1 MVNNSSAT
9 YQKISLSNAAINDTV
24 LGKRP
29 LESSAGPEA
38 KRQNT
43 LYHVAP
49 SSSPSQNSP
58 SFVESKEHL
67 NHASHKSDNAT
78 LIESVNSSSF
88 PFSPSTSTPDQ
99 QRPSVITGPS
109 STETPSPKCS
119 SIDNEKNT
127 LHNHTSDSRPNVDA
141 QFIPYSPPHSLSPS
155 SDQSLNPAYYAP
167 YRQPNGPLW
176 LEGRE
181 FLPSLDIQLRLADV
195 FFIYAHGQ
203 PYVLFHRD
211 SFIASLRAQRLP
223 PVLVLSMCCTAI
235 RFWQTD
241 EYDKNAL
248 LQQCFT
254 KASSIAM
261 SNFDRLDLVYIACFI
276 MLSYISVADDK
287 YWMYTGMAIRMSVAL
302 HPNKCFDLPYY
313 DSPDNPLPSEIRGQ
327 LIRRLF
333 WDCFMLDRL
342 NSLYCNSQFLNL
354 EDIHVPL
361 PMRESLFMYNTPAVT
376 ETIYGKPG
384 TSDMTGAV
392 KLADTNSSQGL
403 NQHAQNNMGVLAYMI
418 RMVSIWGRVVRC
430 LKAYG
435 SNKQTYPRPFWHMSG
450 ALQPLDQ
457 ELYEWEK
464 SLPQRLRYTR
474 QSLLSY
480 HMKGQGGP
488 FACMHLMYLQV
499 HLYIHRYAASVSPLF
514 HRRIP
519 SPPQSFEKQS
529 VLLATFCA
537 NAIARILHDCVELS
551 ISLTAPFTA
560 YSAYMAGT
568 VMLFHVSNPD
578 NSSQA
583 TIATSNLPK
592 VKRHLRAIKHYWPT
606 IAKYSNAL
614 ESLSKLV
621 SRNPITAT
629 KTAPSVPSAANK
641 QDWYA
646 VPRQR
651 PAFSDVPRNIPIN
664 HVPLSANIPYTATS
678 SFTKGSTLTDLAYDT
693 KISRPV
699 PAPGMTSNGSSQGLA
714 FENRM
719 PPIPSAVKLVSQP
732 PPPPPRPA
740 LSSFSASSA
749 ATSMINEYAE
759 KVGIDPDLVSVV
771 SLCDWFKNPVDELA
785 LNKPLQLD
793 SSDEQEKAA
802 IDISRHNTAL
812 NLWRYGM

>member
-1 MVNNSSAT
+1 MVNDSSAAN
-9 YQKISLSNAAINDTV
+9 QKISLSHATPNDSV

-29 LESSAGPEA
+29 VETSAVPEA

-43 LYHVAP
+43 LHHLAP
-49 SSSPSQNSP
+49 SSSSSLNSP
-58 SFVESKEHL
+58 SSASTKEHV
-67 NHASHKSDNAT
+67 NHAPHRSNIAS
-78 LIESVNSSSF
+78 LIDSVNSSSF

-99 QRPSVITGPS
+99 QLPPVKTSQSSVDA
-109 STETPSPKCS
+109 PSPKVS
-119 SIDNEKNT
+119 PSDTENDP
-127 LHNHTSDSRPNVDA
+127 LHSHTSNPRPNADA
-141 QFIPYSPPHSLSPS
+141 QLTPFSPPHSLSPS
-155 SDQSLNPAYYAP
+155 FDRSLNPAYYAP

-176 LEGRE
+176 VEGRDS
-181 FLPSLDIQLRLADV
+181 LPSLDIQLRLADI

-223 PVLVLSMCCTAI
+223 PILVLSMCSIAI

-248 LQQCFT
+248 LQHCFS

-261 SNFDRLDLVYIACFI
+261 SNFDRLDLVYVACFI

-287 YWMYTGMAIRMSVAL
+287 YWMYTGLAIRMSVAL

-313 DSPDNPLPSEIRGQ
+313 DSPENPLPSEIRGQ

-361 PMRESLFMYNTPAVT
+361 PMRESLFMYNTRAVT
-376 ETIYGKPG
+376 ETIYGRPG
-384 TSDMTGAV
+384 TADMPSAS
-392 KLADTNSSQGL
+392 KPADANSFQVL

-435 SNKQTYPRPFWHMSG
+435 SKKQINPRPFWHMSG

-488 FACMHLMYLQV
+488 FACMHLIYLQV

-514 HRRIP
+514 HRRVP

-551 ISLTAPFTA
+551 ISLAAPFTA

-592 VKRHLRAIKHYWPT
+592 VKRHLQATKRYWPT
-606 IAKYSNAL
+606 IAEYSNAL

-621 SRNPITAT
+621 SRSPATAT
-629 KTAPSVPSAANK
+629 KVVSSVPNAANN
-641 QDWYA
+641 QGRYA
-646 VPRQR
+646 APRQG
-651 PAFSDVPRNIPIN
+651 PALSTVPNNVPIKP
-664 HVPLSANIPYTATS
+664 VPLSANIPYTATS
-678 SFTKGSTLTDLAYDT
+678 SSTKGSTLADLAYDT
-693 KISRPV
+693 QISRPV
-699 PAPGMTSNGSSQGLA
+699 PAPGVASSGSPQGLA
-714 FENRM
+714 FENRISL
-719 PPIPSAVKLVSQP
+719 IPNAVNLVSQP
-732 PPPPPRPA
+732 PPPPPA
-740 LSSFSASSA
+740 FSSFPA
-749 ATSMINEYAE
+749 ANATASMIKEYAK
-759 KVGIDPDLVSVV
+759 KVDIDPDLVRVV

-802 IDISRHNTAL
+802 IDIGRHNTAL
-812 NLWRYGM
+812 NLWKYGM